1 MERLGLFGA
10 IAEFYQQSMDSSC
23 DYGAWADYVINRIKT
38 YSQGNSGIDAAC
50 GSGQF
55 TRALKKAGFNV
66 CGVDISEE
74 MLVAAEKENAANGVF
89 VQYIKGD
96 LTKLKFPHKVDFIT
110 AINDAFNCLDG
121 ENMKKAFARLNLC
134 LKKGGVL
141 LFDVSSEYKLKN
153 VIANNVFFEDEDNY
167 AYIWTN
173 KLFDD
178 RVEMELTA
186 FVRRKAFEN
195 EIKKVFGAADKDC
208 ELFEKKESALT
219 EYIHTESEIV
229 TALEKSG
236 FKIVAIEGESGTEKK
251 PDSERLNF
259 IALKI

>member
-1 MERLGLFGA
+1 MKRMGLFGA

-23 DYGAWADYVINRIKT
+23 DYEAWADYVINRIKT
-38 YSQGNSGIDAAC
+38 YSPGNCGIDVAC

-55 TRALKKAGFNV
+55 TRALKKAGFGV
-66 CGVDISEE
+66 CGVDISDE
-74 MLVAAEKENAANGVF
+74 MLIAAQKESAASGVF

-96 LTKLKFPHKVDFIT
+96 ITKLKFPHKADFIT
-110 AINDAFNCLDG
+110 AINDAFNCLNGSD
-121 ENMKKAFARLNLC
+121 MKKAFSRLNSC

-153 VIANNVFFEDEDNY
+153 VIANNVFFEDEDDY

-186 FVRRKAFEN
+186 FVRRKSFETAL
-195 EIKKVFGAADKDC
+195 KKVSSAEVC

-219 EYIHTESEIV
+219 EYIHTETEIV
-229 TALEKSG
+229 TALEECG
-236 FKIVAIEGESGTEKK
+236 FEIALTEGDAGAKK
-251 PDSERLNF
+251 EPTSERLNF
-259 IALKI
+259 IARKK